1 MAEVETAPMP
11 IGGLRQRLGDST
23 TASNAMVA
31 SNRSTANPHASSAS
45 SNAVFE
51 FTRRKKWADLLI
63 TELSGTLILVLS
75 TSGEVLYC
83 GAAAVELL
91 GWKEEEVIDTELANW
106 MHGTTYLS
114 ARSAAVD
121 SDVFHV
127 FL

>member
-11 IGGLRQRLGDST
+11 IGGLRQRPGDST

-31 SNRSTANPHASSAS
+31 NNRSTANPHASSAS

-75 TSGEVLYC
+75 TNGEVLYC

-106 MHGTTYLS
+106 MHGTVHFS
-114 ARSAAVD
+114 FRSFAVD
-121 SDVFHV
+121 SDVFYV

>member
-11 IGGLRQRLGDST
+11 IGGLRQRPGDST

-31 SNRSTANPHASSAS
+31 SNRSAANPHAPSAS
-45 SNAVFE
+45 STAVFE

-106 MHGTTYLS
+106 MHGTAHLP
-114 ARSAAVD
+114 ARFHAVD
-121 SDVFHV
+121 PDSFYF